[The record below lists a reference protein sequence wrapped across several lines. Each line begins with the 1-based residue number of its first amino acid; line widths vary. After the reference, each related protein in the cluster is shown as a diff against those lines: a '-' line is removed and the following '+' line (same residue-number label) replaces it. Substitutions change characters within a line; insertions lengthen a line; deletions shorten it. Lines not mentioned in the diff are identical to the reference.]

1 MSGILV
7 AGATGTNGRELLR
20 QLEPLG
26 WQVRA
31 LVRDKA
37 RAAELAGGNI
47 ELLAG
52 DLGRPDSLQA
62 AFKGVDK
69 AYFVTAIDER
79 MVSLFSNF
87 CEAAAQAGV
96 GHVVKISGYGASAD
110 SPSRI
115 IRQHY
120 ESDRM
125 LIDSGL
131 GYTILRPNSF
141 YQNMFWQAQS
151 IHTDGRFY
159 LAAGDARQSMIDVRD
174 IAEATVEILTGER
187 HLDKVYNLT
196 GPESLNYDDVA
207 RILSR
212 VTGRSVAYVPVSED
226 DVRESLLSAGM
237 PGWNADALAEIQS
250 LFGSGSYAPVEP
262 DLAGILGRPPR
273 SFERFAQDFAGSFGA

>member
-87 CEAAAQAGV
+87 CEAAARAGV

-125 LIDSGL
+125 LIDSGI

-151 IHTDGRFY
+151 IRADGRFY